1 MFKRFPSEKKK
12 QNSTLP
18 NNLLMIHNNNWI
30 AEANVYFCFIKYC
43 YVNVM
48 KYFDFSIL
56 ANKIFAEYLQSIYA
70 HHMDSVCH
78 RKVSHNYENS
88 RNI

>member
-1 MFKRFPSEKKK
+1 M
-12 QNSTLP
+12 T
-18 NNLLMIHNNNWI
+18 HNNNRI
-30 AEANVYFCFIKYC
+30 AEAYVYFCFIKYC

-56 ANKIFAEYLQSIYA
+56 VNKIFAEYLQSLYA
-70 HHMDSVCH
+70 HHKDSVCH